1 MLSAYCTKNKNER
14 SSLVFIVG
22 MLMNVDEEYIVH
34 LFYIY
39 VNVSV
44 VQNQVAKFP
53 WLEEFEKLC
62 QSFIPKIK

>member
-53 WLEEFEKLC
+53 
-62 QSFIPKIK
+62 